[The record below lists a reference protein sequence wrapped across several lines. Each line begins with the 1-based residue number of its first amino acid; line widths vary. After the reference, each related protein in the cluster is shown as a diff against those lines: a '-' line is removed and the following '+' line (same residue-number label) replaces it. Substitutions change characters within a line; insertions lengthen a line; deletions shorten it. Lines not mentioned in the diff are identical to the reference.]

1 MDTNNLPNDNN
12 DISKRTGEKV
22 EDYFSRLV
30 QQDYTL
36 KTTYQDVVID
46 NVTLT
51 LENSIEVPLICATRY
66 GVY

>member
-36 KTTYQDVVID
+36 KTTYQDVVM
-46 NVTLT
+46 LH
-51 LENSIEVPLICATRY
+51 LL
-66 GVY
+66 